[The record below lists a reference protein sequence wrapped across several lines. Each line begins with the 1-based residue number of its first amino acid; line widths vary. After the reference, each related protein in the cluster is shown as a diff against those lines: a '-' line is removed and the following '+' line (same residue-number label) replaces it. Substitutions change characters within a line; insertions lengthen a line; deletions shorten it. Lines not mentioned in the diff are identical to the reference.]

1 MRRVTLKQ
9 LRIAAAAGRL
19 GSFTAAG
26 DAVGLTPSAV
36 SMQMKTLAEE
46 VGLPLFEFAEG
57 RLLLTK
63 AGEEV
68 LAAAAR
74 IEAVLNDCDQAVAG
88 LRDPRRG
95 KVVVGVVS
103 TAKYFA
109 PQALGAFH
117 KLYPLVELKLVIGN
131 RTDIIAGLRQ
141 REIDLAIMGR
151 PPEGMEVGLV
161 KLADHPHVIIAAP
174 DHPLRHRAGLE
185 PSDLAAEIFLVRE
198 PGSGTRML
206 MEQIFAKAGV
216 MPRLGMEISSN
227 ETIKQAVMAG
237 LGVAFISGHTVAHE
251 LTDGR
256 LVTLDVV
263 GLPVVRQWYAVHLLD
278 RQLLAAAQAL
288 QTLLQEH
295 MASLFPVVPGP

>member
-36 SMQMKTLAEE
+36 SMQMKALAEE

-74 IEAVLNDCDQAVAG
+74 IEAVLSDCDQAVAG

-95 KVVVGVVS
+95 RVVVGVVS

-117 KLYPLVELKLVIGN
+117 KAYPLVELKLVIGN
-131 RTDIIAGLRQ
+131 RTDIISGLRQ
-141 REIDLAIMGR
+141 REIDIAIMGR
-151 PPEGMEVGLV
+151 PPEGMEVELV

-174 DHPLRHRAGLE
+174 DHPLRQRRRLE
-185 PSDLAAEIFLVRE
+185 PADLGEEIFLVRE
-198 PGSGTRML
+198 RGSGTRML

-216 MPRLGMEISSN
+216 TPRLGMEISSN

-237 LGVAFISGHTVAHE
+237 LGIAFISGHTVGPE
-251 LTDGR
+251 LADGR

-263 GLPVVRQWYAVHLLD
+263 GLPVVRQWYAVHLTD
-278 RQLLAAAQAL
+278 RTLLPAAQAL
-288 QTLLQEH
+288 QALLREH
-295 MASLFPVVPGP
+295 MAGLFPPGRS

>member
-26 DAVGLTPSAV
+26 EAVGLTPSAV
-36 SMQMKTLAEE
+36 SMQMKALAEE

-74 IEAVLNDCDQAVAG
+74 IEAVLTDCDQAVAG
-88 LRDPRRG
+88 LRDPGRG
-95 KVVVGVVS
+95 RVVVGVVS

-117 KLYPLVELKLVIGN
+117 KAYPLVELKLLIGN
-131 RTDIIAGLRQ
+131 RNDIIDGLRR

-151 PPEGMEVGLV
+151 PPEGMEVDLV
-161 KLADHPHVIIAAP
+161 KLADHPHVIIASP
-174 DHPLRHRAGLE
+174 DHPLRQRRQLA
-185 PSDLAAEIFLVRE
+185 PSDLAPEIFLVRE
-198 PGSGTRML
+198 LGSGTRML
-206 MEQIFAKAGV
+206 MEQFFAKAGV
-216 MPRLGMEISSN
+216 IPRLGMEISSN

-237 LGVAFISGHTVAHE
+237 LGIAFISGHTVGHE
-251 LTDGR
+251 IADGR

-278 RQLLAAAQAL
+278 RTLLPAAQAL
-288 QTLLQEH
+288 QALLREH
-295 MASLFPVVPGP
+295 METLFPSGARR